1 MTKLNYLENTYLFES
16 EAKIIETWKD
26 DFWEYIILDET
37 IFYPQGWGQPS
48 DIWEIIFSENIFEVT
63 KTMLDEKWIV
73 FHYWEYCRDIPCGY
87 PEKDSTVRLK
97 INSKNRIK
105 NAKNHTAWHLLDIA
119 TKNIWLELIARKWFH
134 FDTGC
139 YVEYSWI
146 YNVEQKEEILKK
158 LNLEINKL
166 ISQNLKINVEKNLE
180 WNSPEGKTFR
190 KVSFENYKNN
200 WCGCGW
206 THLNSIWELEKVE
219 ITNIKN
225 KKWNCKISY
234 KVL

>member
-16 EAKIIETWKD
+16 EAEIIETWEN
-26 DFWEYIILDET
+26 DFWKYIILNET

-48 DIWEIIFSENIFEVT
+48 DIWKIIIWEDIFEVNNVR
-63 KTMLDEKWIV
+63 LDENWIV
-73 FHYWEYCRDIPCGY
+73 FHYWEFFGNTTCRHL
-87 PEKDSTVRLK
+87 EKVKLK
-97 INSKNRIK
+97 INSQNRIK

-119 TKNIWLELIARKWFH
+119 TKNIWLDLVAKKWFH
-134 FDTGC
+134 FDSWC

-146 YNVEQKEEILKK
+146 YNIEQKEEILEK

-166 ISQNLKINVEKNLE
+166 ISQNLKVFVDNNLE
-180 WNSPEGKTFR
+180 WNSPEGKAFR
-190 KVSFENYKNN
+190 KVFFENYKNN
-200 WCGCGW
+200 WCGCWW
-206 THLNSIWELEKVE
+206 THLNSIWELWKIE

-234 KVL
+234 KII